1 MMINDEIINILLK
14 LKCLQ
19 LFLDTTQSVL
29 ELILSDVLE
38 LRPSDNKALLRIRLR
53 DDVEMN
59 MRNFL

>member
-29 ELILSDVLE
+29 ELILSDILE
-38 LRPSDNKALLRIRLR
+38 LRPSDNKALLRVRLR

>member
-1 MMINDEIINILLK
+1 MINDEIINILLK

-29 ELILSDVLE
+29 ELILSDILE
-38 LRPSDNKALLRIRLR
+38 LRPSDNKALLRVRLR